1 MLNDGVR
8 YLGCLPLVIGR
19 SGKGQRRL
27 DLYLRSS
34 TSAWCATSVRYLGCL
49 PLAIRRW
56 GKGYRRL
63 DLYLNSST
71 SAIHMVF
78 FGLL

>member
-1 MLNDGVR
+1 MLNGGVR

-34 TSAWCATSVRYLGCL
+34 SSAWCATSVRY
-49 PLAIRRW
+49 LAIRRW

-78 FGLL
+78 VGLL